1 MRTKRPKG
9 ILIASTVL
17 LLVLAS
23 ASQALAQ
30 DEART
35 YQVTVTNITYD
46 QIFSPPY
53 AVAHSPAISVF
64 TPGEPA
70 LDELAVLAE
79 DGDSAPLDAFL
90 MTLGDLVD
98 GSASASGPVPAGA
111 SVSFETETTG
121 PGGVISVLGM
131 LVQTNDSFF
140 FGELPEIRALRIRG
154 FSGLAGAGSQ
164 TMPAWDAGSEANTE
178 SCEHIPGP
186 PCGSAGVRVR
196 DGAQGFVHISRGV
209 HGVGDLAAAEYDWR
223 NPVAVVAIERV
234 R

>member
-1 MRTKRPKG
+1 MRTKRTKG

-17 LLVLAS
+17 LVVLAS

-30 DEART
+30 EEART
-35 YQVTVTNITYD
+35 YQVTVTNLTYD

-53 AVAHSPAISVF
+53 AVAHSPEISVF

-90 MTLGDLVD
+90 MTLGDVVY
-98 GSASASGPVPAGA
+98 GSASASGPVPPGA
-111 SVSFETETTG
+111 SVTFEIETTG
-121 PGGVISVLGM
+121 PRGVISVLGM

-140 FGELPEIRALRIRG
+140 FGELPEIPVLRIRG

-164 TMPAWDAGSEANTE
+164 TVPAWDAGSEANTE

-186 PCGSAGVRVR
+186 PCGSAGVRVTN
-196 DGAQGFVHISRGV
+196 GAEGFVHISRGL